1 MIHILQYILK
11 VLATGIMCLTITTGS
26 VILSILFWDGF
37 YIDKAGEY
45 FDHLWEL

>member
-11 VLATGIMCLTITTGS
+11 ILATAIMSLTVMLGS
-26 VILSILFWDGF
+26 IILSILFWDEF
-37 YIDKAGEY
+37 YMDKAGEY